1 MGLSRSHLRRRVA
14 DVTDPRWRPREWPKR
29 PRSRSAGLACMQSR
43 CESPP
48 TTPTSFFRGVISPS
62 GVSRSTC
69 SGYPVLVDW
78 SSLPFFRY
86 NVRYTAHLHNLWY
99 NVPLDGPQRSLGRG
113 HLVLESAAPRSGGRS
128 GREAVGLLAVTPLL
142 CYSPGAD
149 GPAEGP
155 PVRPACCASA
165 SPEKRPVTTSSGS
178 SRKRAY
184 TREA

>member
-1 MGLSRSHLRRRVA
+1 
-14 DVTDPRWRPREWPKR
+14 
-29 PRSRSAGLACMQSR
+29 MQSR

-48 TTPTSFFRGVISPS
+48 TTHELFPGVKPS
-62 GVSRSTC
+62 GGAGASGGRRIVRWVGVGYRYLYVGALVRSRSSLIGQVFLFSIQC
-69 SGYPVLVDW
+69 AVHRA
-78 SSLPFFRY
+78 SSQPM
-86 NVRYTAHLHNLWY
+86 VQC
-99 NVPLDGPQRSLGRG
+99 PLDGPQRTSAEDISS
-113 HLVLESAAPRSGGRS
+113 VLESAAPRSGGRS

>member
-1 MGLSRSHLRRRVA
+1 
-14 DVTDPRWRPREWPKR
+14 
-29 PRSRSAGLACMQSR
+29 MQSR

-48 TTPTSFFRGVISPS
+48 TTHELFPGVKPS
-62 GVSRSTC
+62 GGAGASGLRRSAHGCGGSASVLSVSHICRSTC
-69 SGYPVLVDW
+69 SKPVLVDW
-78 SSLPFFRY
+78 SSLHFFDTMCGTPRIFTTY
-86 NVRYTAHLHNLWY
+86 GIMSALDSTAAERLQS
-99 NVPLDGPQRSLGRG
+99 QRTSRSQ
-113 HLVLESAAPRSGGRS
+113 SAAPRSGGRS